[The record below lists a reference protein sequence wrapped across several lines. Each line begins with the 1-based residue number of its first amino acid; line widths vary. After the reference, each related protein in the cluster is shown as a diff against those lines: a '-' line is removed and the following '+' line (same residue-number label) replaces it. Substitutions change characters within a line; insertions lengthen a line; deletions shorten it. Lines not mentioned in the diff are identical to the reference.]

1 MYQFVIKDIRKDKK
15 ITLRELS
22 EKTGLSVSYLSEI
35 ENNKVKEPSF
45 SVISKI
51 CAVLGEKIE
60 KIYFA
65 PDEIDS
71 VRNMLNI
78 YIEKYGLTDVKTQ
91 NISKILDK
99 ITVNDIKSKQSK
111 NVESLEQ
118 TTVDD
123 KKVVAFF

>member
-15 ITLRELS
+15 ITLNELS
-22 EKTGLSVSYLSEI
+22 KKTGLSVSYLSEI

-45 SVISKI
+45 SCIAKI
-51 CAVLGEKIE
+51 CAALGEKIE

-65 PDEIDS
+65 SDEIDS
-71 VRNMLNI
+71 IRNMLNI
-78 YIEKYGLTDVKTQ
+78 YIEKYGLTDTKTR

-99 ITVNDIKSKQSK
+99 ITVDNLKSNSSK
-111 NVESLEQ
+111 NVEDLEQ